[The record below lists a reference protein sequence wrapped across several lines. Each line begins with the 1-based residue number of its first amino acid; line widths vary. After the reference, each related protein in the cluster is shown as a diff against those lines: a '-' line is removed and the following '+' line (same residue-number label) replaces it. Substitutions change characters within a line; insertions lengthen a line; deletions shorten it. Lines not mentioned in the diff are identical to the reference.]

1 MSFNS
6 KAKGLLNKI
15 RWDRFFTTVSGK
27 GETTSYFIP
36 FSSSFWLGGLVFA
49 GFKKEERKPK

>member
-6 KAKGLLNKI
+6 KAKGLFNKI
-15 RWDRFFTTVSGK
+15 RWNRFFTTVSGK

-36 FSSSFWLGGLVFA
+36 FLILLA
-49 GFKKEERKPK
+49 GWFGFRRFQKRRKKA